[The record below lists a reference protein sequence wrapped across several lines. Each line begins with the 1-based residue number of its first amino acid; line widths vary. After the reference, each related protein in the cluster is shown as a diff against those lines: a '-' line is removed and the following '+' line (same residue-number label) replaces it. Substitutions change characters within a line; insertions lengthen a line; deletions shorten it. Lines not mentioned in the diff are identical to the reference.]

1 MRAPIKKIFTFDPF
15 KKNEE
20 RQIHQVQNLIWGEW
34 TKELKENEEILDP
47 VSGEVFLRVPNTT
60 DFSEYI
66 KNFDYKDEDLVMLQ
80 MLIDSTKDNYLNIMK
95 SNPWNYSY
103 KFLGTP

>member
-34 TKELKENEEILDP
+34 TKELKENEEGMIITNQTSFYGE
-47 VSGEVFLRVPNTT
+47 SGGQVGDIGEIISGNFIFEVIDVQINLLTFFVHQ
-60 DFSEYI
+60 S
-66 KNFDYKDEDLVMLQ
+66 LQ
-80 MLIDSTKDNYLNIMK
+80 I
-95 SNPWNYSY
+95 
-103 KFLGTP
+103 